1 MRKITR
7 LSSLLSSVMPP
18 TSPAAALH
26 ADSELQRIR
35 AVVDS
40 FGFVRLA
47 VVFGSVA
54 RGQHGPGSDLDLAIQ
69 CDQALSTS
77 QKVALIDALALATG
91 RPIDLIDLKTV
102 GQPLL
107 NQIVRHGLLLLGSR
121 DLWAQLIYRNLVD
134 QADFVPLRNRILR
147 ERRERWI
154 GK

>member
-1 MRKITR
+1 MTG
-7 LSSLLSSVMPP
+7 LSSLPSSNMAQA
-18 TSPAAALH
+18 SPAATPH
-26 ADSELQRIR
+26 ADFDLQRIR
-35 AVVDS
+35 AVVES
-40 FGFVRLA
+40 FGFVKLA

-54 RGQHGPGSDLDLAIQ
+54 RGQHGPGSDLDLAVL
-69 CDQALSTS
+69 CDQALGTS
-77 QKVALIDALALATG
+77 RKIALIDALALASG

-134 QADFVPLRNRILR
+134 QADFVPLRDRILR